1 MLILTLKTSV
11 LLCATWLHPAL
22 WRLRPFSLGH
32 LIPRLNRTS
41 CCWRRGSNPFPSLSC
56 HLHAL
61 FGISP
66 QRVSF
71 RLRALLRYYQSQ
83 TSTSKPHQHKLVPT
97 VLYDTVSLGL
107 RRLQLAPVLA
117 HLCRGRFR
125 WRHLGTEGV
134 VAEPFRASP
143 VTVYI
148 LW

>member
-1 MLILTLKTSV
+1 MTAPSFVKVATLLSWAFNPKAEQDK
-11 LLCATWLHPAL
+11 LL
-22 WRLRPFSLGH
+22 
-32 LIPRLNRTS
+32 
-41 CCWRRGSNPFPSLSC
+41 
-56 HLHAL
+56 
-61 FGISP
+61 
-66 QRVSF
+66 
-71 RLRALLRYYQSQ
+71 
-83 TSTSKPHQHKLVPT
+83 KLVPT

-148 LW
+148 L